1 MTQEEAQDKARNNFK
16 SGLNCAQ
23 SVFSVFAE
31 ELGMNLETA
40 LKVSQGFGG
49 GMCRMR
55 EVCGCVSAMIMAS
68 SLVTG
73 SADPSDKNAKDECY
87 KTGQKLSQK
96 FREKN
101 GSVVCRELLGL
112 VPMGQSEAALQNKT
126 PVEHKVESSVSS
138 ERTEEYYKKRPC
150 QELCADA
157 AGIFCEYL
165 KSKKSD

>member
-1 MTQEEAQDKARNNFK
+1 MTQEEAQDKARNNFN
-16 SGLNCAQ
+16 SGMNCAQ

-157 AGIFCEYL
+157 AGILCEYL
-165 KSKKSD
+165 ESKKSD

>member
-16 SGLNCAQ
+16 SGMNCAQ

-87 KTGQKLSQK
+87 KTGQNLSQK

-112 VPMGQSEAALQNKT
+112 VPMGQSENALQNKT

>member
-1 MTQEEAQDKARNNFK
+1 
-16 SGLNCAQ
+16 
-23 SVFSVFAE
+23 
-31 ELGMNLETA
+31 
-40 LKVSQGFGG
+40 
-49 GMCRMR
+49 
-55 EVCGCVSAMIMAS
+55 MAS

-165 KSKKSD
+165 NSKKSD

>member
-16 SGLNCAQ
+16 SGMNCAQ
-23 SVFSVFAE
+23 SVFAVFAE

-157 AGIFCEYL
+157 AGILCEYL

>member
-1 MTQEEAQDKARNNFK
+1 MTLEQAQDKARNNFK
-16 SGLNCAQ
+16 SGMNCAQ
-23 SVFSVFAE
+23 SVFAVFAE

-157 AGIFCEYL
+157 AGILCEYL

>member
-16 SGLNCAQ
+16 SGMNCAQ

-73 SADPSDKNAKDECY
+73 SADPSDNSARNSAK
-87 KTGQKLSQK
+87 KTALSYAVNFSVLFQWDKAKLPCKTKRQLNIKLSQ
-96 FREKN
+96 
-101 GSVVCRELLGL
+101 
-112 VPMGQSEAALQNKT
+112 A
-126 PVEHKVESSVSS
+126 
-138 ERTEEYYKKRPC
+138 
-150 QELCADA
+150 
-157 AGIFCEYL
+157 
-165 KSKKSD
+165 